1 MHKSPTCLPHG
12 QAFHIESHSFWF
24 SSGNLSQLPLDLV
37 PCNRGCKASLADLK
51 RYAAT
56 MQEHCYESSL
66 TTLKCNNLDVFSNNI
81 FIIADRFNEKNLSQW
96 TIHETCNAWD
106 TEQTFHIMQQHKKK
120 KSSFTLM
127 QLGIQWSIIS
137 CLLSRVLFVASNTFN
152 YRKHWLNTVNNTMS
166 HTAACPPLFK
176 KCITSFIAISAH
188 NLGENNEL
196 HKVIIWHNI
205 NNANNMWELAT
216 VLHLFMKR
224 HDR

>member
-56 MQEHCYESSL
+56 MQEHCYESSS

-81 FIIADRFNEKNLSQW
+81 VIIADRFNEKNLSQW

-106 TEQTFHIMQQHKKK
+106 TEQTFHIMQQHTKKIFIHLNAAWNTMINNK
-120 KSSFTLM
+120 LPSFTCT
-127 QLGIQWSIIS
+127 ICSIKY
-137 CLLSRVLFVASNTFN
+137 L
-152 YRKHWLNTVNNTMS
+152 
-166 HTAACPPLFK
+166 
-176 KCITSFIAISAH
+176 
-188 NLGENNEL
+188 
-196 HKVIIWHNI
+196 
-205 NNANNMWELAT
+205 
-216 VLHLFMKR
+216 
-224 HDR
+224 